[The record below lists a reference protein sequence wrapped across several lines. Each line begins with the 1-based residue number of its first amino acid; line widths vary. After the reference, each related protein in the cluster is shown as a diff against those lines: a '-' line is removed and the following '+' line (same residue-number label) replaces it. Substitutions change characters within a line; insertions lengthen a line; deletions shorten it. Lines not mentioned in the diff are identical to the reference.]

1 MTKSETRHQRIERLI
16 REGQCGPLPT
26 DFSAPCPSRGGPEQP
41 DARHPGRVC
50 FLTCSGCTSN
60 EGCWYFEQVVCTH
73 PGARQV
79 ASYLLAE
86 ALRRWEESQA
96 PKAQPALF

>member
-1 MTKSETRHQRIERLI
+1 MSKTETRHQRIERLL
-16 REGQCGPLPT
+16 REGQCGLLPT
-26 DFSAPCPSRGGPEQP
+26 DFSAACPKRDGPERP
-41 DARHPGRVC
+41 DDRHPGMVG
-50 FLTCSGCTSN
+50 FLTCSGCASN

-79 ASYLLAE
+79 ASRLLAE